1 MTPYLLAASGVALFG
16 DEWRRPLAAALGVDP
31 RLVQRWAA
39 GQREIPGTVAPALLA
54 LLGRKASGLEGRAQA
69 LRRAAAA
76 IEASE

>member
-1 MTPYLLAASGVALFG
+1 MTPDLLAAAGEALFG
-16 DEWRRPLAAALGVDP
+16 PEWRRPLASALGVDA

-39 GQREIPGTVAPALLA
+39 GQRGIPPEVAPALLA
-54 LLGRKASGLEGRAQA
+54 LLEREASPLEARALA

>member
-31 RLVQRWAA
+31 RLMQRWAA
-39 GQREIPGTVAPALLA
+39 GQRDIPPSVAPALLA
-54 LLGRKASGLEGRAQA
+54 LLGREAFGLEGRVLA

-76 IEASE
+76 IAEAE